1 MESFE
6 VLDNID
12 IVLNRLSK
20 ETNVEFSI
28 ESLFRSGRLFIFT
41 SEEDRDEIIRVLN
54 KLDIKFLN

>member
-12 IVLNRLSK
+12 VVLNRLSK

-28 ESLFRSGRLFIFT
+28 ESLLRSGRLFIFT